1 MARDSAH
8 DDRNKRQIMGPK
20 QDIYTTPSKGQG
32 TLKKEGG
39 ESTVR
44 EKSNGIHPL
53 DMI

>member
-32 TLKKEGG
+32 TLQRDQKDFKEQQ
-39 ESTVR
+39 VC
-44 EKSNGIHPL
+44 
-53 DMI
+53 